1 MTIEQTSFTEV
12 TLAEGG
18 QGSAGD
24 YFALLKPR
32 VMSLV
37 IFTAIVG
44 LIAAP
49 GHIHPWMGFMTI
61 LCIALGAGASGAL
74 NMWYD
79 ADIDAVMK
87 RTANRPIPRGAILPG
102 EALGF
107 GATLAVASVIMLG
120 LFVNVQS
127 AALLAFTIFFYVVV
141 YTIGLKRWTA
151 QNIVIGGAAGAF
163 PPMVS
168 WAAVTHNIDLGS
180 ISLFLLIF
188 MWTPPHFWA
197 LALFREG
204 DYEKAGIPMLPNVA
218 GRPET
223 RKQILIY
230 SLLLIPTVALP
241 CLTGIAGLLYAVG
254 AGVLTLVF
262 LKDAL
267 DVYRLP
273 EGALNDKACK
283 DLFGFSILWLF
294 AIFALILVER
304 LLHLPTFASVF

>member
-1 MTIEQTSFTEV
+1 
-12 TLAEGG
+12 
-18 QGSAGD
+18 
-24 YFALLKPR
+24 
-32 VMSLV
+32 
-37 IFTAIVG
+37 
-44 LIAAP
+44 
-49 GHIHPWMGFMTI
+49 
-61 LCIALGAGASGAL
+61 
-74 NMWYD
+74 
-79 ADIDAVMK
+79 
-87 RTANRPIPRGAILPG
+87 
-102 EALGF
+102 
-107 GATLAVASVIMLG
+107 
-120 LFVNVQS
+120 
-127 AALLAFTIFFYVVV
+127 
-141 YTIGLKRWTA
+141 
-151 QNIVIGGAAGAF
+151 
-163 PPMVS
+163 
-168 WAAVTHNIDLGS
+168 
-180 ISLFLLIF
+180 
-188 MWTPPHFWA
+188 
-197 LALFREG
+197 
-204 DYEKAGIPMLPNVA
+204 MLPNVA